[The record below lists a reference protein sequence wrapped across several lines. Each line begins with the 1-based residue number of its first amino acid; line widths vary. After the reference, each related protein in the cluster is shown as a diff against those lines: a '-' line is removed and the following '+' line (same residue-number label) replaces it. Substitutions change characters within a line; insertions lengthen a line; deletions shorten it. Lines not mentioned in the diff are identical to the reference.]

1 MNVVVSGA
9 TGALGREVAALLS
22 GQGARVRALGRCPRR
37 LDAVRA
43 AERRVAD
50 LLSPGTLAGACDGAR
65 ALVICSGASMQ
76 LGGWRDRAS
85 FHSVDY
91 LGNLS
96 LLGEARRAGVRKVV
110 AVSLAGALA
119 VRHTEYAQ
127 AHEQFV
133 QALQASGLEHCV
145 VRPAGF
151 FNTFAA
157 LLRLAAR
164 GVGAVVGPGHAR
176 TNPIHEGDVARA
188 CLEALDT
195 RERQLVVGGPE
206 VFTRARL
213 AEMAFDAISRPAR
226 VVRVPGWVLTAAVAT
241 PLGWANPRL
250 AALVRFG
257 AAVGAADIIA
267 PAYGT
272 RRLGDYLRERAAT
285 LRAEPARA

>member
-1 MNVVVSGA
+1 MTVVVSGA

-22 GQGARVRALGRCPRR
+22 REGARVRALGRCRQR
-37 LDAVRA
+37 LEAVHA

-50 LLSPGTLAGACDGAR
+50 LLSPGTLTGACDGAR
-65 ALVICSGASMQ
+65 ALMICSGASMQ

-96 LLGEARRAGVRKVV
+96 LLGEARRAGVRKVI

-119 VRHTEYAQ
+119 VRRTEYAQ

-133 QALQASGLEHCV
+133 QALEASGMETCV
-145 VRPAGF
+145 VRPTGF
-151 FNTFAA
+151 FSTFAA
-157 LLRLAAR
+157 LLGLAAR
-164 GVGAVVGPGHAR
+164 GVGAVAGSGHAR

-188 CLEALDT
+188 CLDALET
-195 RERQLVVGGPE
+195 HERQLVVGGPE

-213 AEMAFDAISRPAR
+213 AELAFDALSRPAH
-226 VVRVPGWVLTAAVAT
+226 VVHVPGWVLETAVAV

-257 AAVGAADIIA
+257 VAASATDIIA

-285 LRAEPARA
+285 LRAAPARA

>member
-1 MNVVVSGA
+1 MTVAVSGA

-22 GQGARVRALGRCPRR
+22 GQGVRVRALGRNERR
-37 LDAVRA
+37 LEAAPA
-43 AERRVAD
+43 AERRVID
-50 LLSPGTLAGACDGAR
+50 LLSPGTLAGVCHGAR

-76 LGGWRDRAS
+76 FGRWRDRAS

-96 LLGEARRAGVRKVV
+96 LLGEARRAGVRKVI

-119 VRHTEYAQ
+119 VRQTEYAR

-133 QALQASGLEHCV
+133 QALHASGLDHCV
-145 VRPAGF
+145 VRPTGF
-151 FNTFAA
+151 FSTFAA
-157 LLRLAAR
+157 LLGLAAR
-164 GVGAVVGPGHAR
+164 GVGAVTGTGHAR
-176 TNPIHEGDVARA
+176 TNPIHESDVARA
-188 CLEALDT
+188 CLEALET
-195 RERQLVVGGPE
+195 NERQLVVGGPE

-213 AEMAFDAISRPAR
+213 AELAFDALSRPPR
-226 VVRVPGWVLTAAVAT
+226 VVRVPGWVVQTAVAG

-257 AAVGAADIIA
+257 VAVSATDVIA

-272 RRLGDYLRERAAT
+272 RRLGDYLREYAAT